1 MNFLQRIKDG
11 ASRVSE
17 KAQSSVEVS
26 KLNGQISD
34 IEHEMQVEFL
44 KMGKLFYEG
53 YRSRDMSVAEGQMI
67 ELARGCNKL
76 QEQIEDVRSRIA
88 ELRNERLCACGQIV
102 ALEANF
108 CPHCGRKL
116 EARKPQEKEI
126 SLRKEPASGAAAAAA
141 PPAVTVHT
149 VLEHEDEEDQY
160 YGEEELTE
168 AERELARR
176 PEARVQYAEV
186 LPEPEEEAE
195 PEETDRLAAG
205 ADRSRR
211 EADELERERE
221 RQLELDRRIRDWK
234 ASEPAEELVAAET
247 DTREIVKC
255 QICRADLPKGSMWCP
270 RCGSEQI

>member
-26 KLNGQISD
+26 KLNGQITD
-34 IEHEMQVEFL
+34 IEHEMQIEFL

-53 YRSRDMSVAEGQMI
+53 FRSRDMSVAEGQMI
-67 ELARGCNKL
+67 ELARGCGRL
-76 QEQIEDVRSRIA
+76 QEQIEGVRARIA
-88 ELRNERLCACGQIV
+88 ELKNERLCACGQIV
-102 ALEANF
+102 ALDANF

-116 EARKPQEKEI
+116 EDI
-126 SLRKEPASGAAAAAA
+126 SLRKEPVPA
-141 PPAVTVHT
+141 PAPAVTVHT
-149 VLEHEDEEDQY
+149 VHEFEDEEDQY

-168 AERELARR
+168 AERELAKRHDPR
-176 PEARVQYAEV
+176 TPYAEV
-186 LPEPEEEAE
+186 IPVIEDDTEPDGYAQ
-195 PEETDRLAAG
+195 AAP
-205 ADRSRR
+205 DTERSRR

-234 ASEPAEELVAAET
+234 ASEPPEQAAAS
-247 DTREIVKC
+247 DTGTRDIVKC
-255 QICRADLPKGSMWCP
+255 QICGTDLPKGSMWCP

>member
-17 KAQSSVEVS
+17 KAQSSVEVG

-34 IEHEMQVEFL
+34 IEHEMQLEFL

-76 QEQIEDVRSRIA
+76 QEQIEGVRSRIA
-88 ELRNERLCACGQIV
+88 ELKNERLCACGQIV
-102 ALEANF
+102 ALDANF

-116 EARKPQEKEI
+116 EELP
-126 SLRKEPASGAAAAAA
+126 LRKEPVLRKDPA
-141 PPAVTVHT
+141 PTVTVHT
-149 VLEHEDEEDQY
+149 VHEHEDEEDQY

-168 AERELARR
+168 AERELAKR
-176 PEARVQYAEV
+176 PEQPVQYAEALPEIEV
-186 LPEPEEEAE
+186 EPEPEEYERVLPDTE
-195 PEETDRLAAG
+195 RG
-205 ADRSRR
+205 RR

-234 ASEPAEELVAAET
+234 ASEPAEETAVSESG
-247 DTREIVKC
+247 TRDIVKC
-255 QICRADLPKGSMWCP
+255 QICRADLPKGSMWC
-270 RCGSEQI
+270 RAAGRSKFRQG

>member
-26 KLNGQISD
+26 KLNGQIAD
-34 IEHEMQVEFL
+34 IEHEMQIEFL

-53 YRSRDMSVAEGQMI
+53 FRTRDMSVAEGQMI
-67 ELARGCNKL
+67 ELARGCSRL
-76 QEQIEDVRSRIA
+76 QEQIEGVRGRIA
-88 ELRNERLCACGQIV
+88 ELKNERLCACGQIV
-102 ALEANF
+102 ALDANF

-116 EARKPQEKEI
+116 EAI
-126 SLRKEPASGAAAAAA
+126 SLHKEPAAA
-141 PPAVTVHT
+141 PAQAQAPAVTVHT
-149 VLEHEDEEDQY
+149 VHEFEDEEDQF

-168 AERELARR
+168 AERELAKRHDPR
-176 PEARVQYAEV
+176 TAYAEIIPV
-186 LPEPEEEAE
+186 NEDDAE
-195 PEETDRLAAG
+195 PDGYVQAVPDTE
-205 ADRSRR
+205 RSRR

-234 ASEPAEELVAAET
+234 ASEPAVQVTAGET
-247 DTREIVKC
+247 GARDIVKC
-255 QICRADLPKGSMWCP
+255 QICGTDLPKGSMWCP

>member
-1 MNFLQRIKDG
+1 MNFLQRIRDG

-34 IEHEMQVEFL
+34 IEHEMEIEFM

-53 YRSRDMSVAEGQMI
+53 YRLRDMSVAEGKMV
-67 ELARGCNKL
+67 ELARGCGRL
-76 QEQIEDVRSRIA
+76 QEQIEGVRARIA
-88 ELRNERLCACGQIV
+88 ELKNERLCACGQVV
-102 ALEANF
+102 ALDANF

-116 EARKPQEKEI
+116 EEI
-126 SLRKEPASGAAAAAA
+126 SLRKEPAPATAA
-141 PPAVTVHT
+141 VHTVHT
-149 VLEHEDEEDQY
+149 VHEHEDEEDQY

-168 AERELARR
+168 AERELARK
-176 PEARVQYAEV
+176 PESRTVYAEV
-186 LPEPEEEAE
+186 QPAEEEAQLE
-195 PEETDRLAAG
+195 AYDRALP
-205 ADRSRR
+205 DTERSRR

-234 ASEPAEELVAAET
+234 ASEPAEETAVSESG
-247 DTREIVKC
+247 TRDIVKC